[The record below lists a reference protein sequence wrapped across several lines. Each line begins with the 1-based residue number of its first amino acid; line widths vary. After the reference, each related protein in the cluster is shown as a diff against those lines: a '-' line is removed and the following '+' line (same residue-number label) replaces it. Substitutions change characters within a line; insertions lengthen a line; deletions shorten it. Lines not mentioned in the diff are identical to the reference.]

1 MTLTRK
7 KFKPAVSVC
16 NITADDPSLSR
27 KALSSA
33 AKRKVK
39 EEDDYERLTRL
50 TSKVKCWLYQLMRKL
65 KGQL

>member
-1 MTLTRK
+1 MTLTSK

-50 TSKVKCWLYQLMRKL
+50 TRKVKCWLYQLMRKL